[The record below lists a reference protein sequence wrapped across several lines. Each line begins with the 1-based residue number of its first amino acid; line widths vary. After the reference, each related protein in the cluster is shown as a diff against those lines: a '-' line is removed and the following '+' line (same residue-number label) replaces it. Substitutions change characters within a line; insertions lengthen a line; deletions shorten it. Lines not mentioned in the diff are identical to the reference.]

1 MSQYQSVVFFDL
13 DATLI
18 VNPFDSAVW
27 PVILGE
33 IAKKSGTSTEKIFD
47 AIIDENVKRQN
58 DAAVSPV
65 LSMDWD
71 DIVQTVAAQLNVQL
85 EASCEALV
93 RAHAASHSS
102 LLDHAVDMLR
112 ELNAPHRALV
122 VATKGL
128 AKYQLPVLD
137 ALGLTPLFHSVIT
150 PDTHI
155 GLKKHVKFFG
165 DWPSNTRLQIMVG
178 DRYDDDVRGPGGHGF
193 KTIWKPVV
201 SDLIF
206 PKKDPFAH
214 AMLYDYELHSP
225 RPEGEG
231 PGVRVVP
238 ADAIIHSLDELPA
251 VVRRLEHAVLGFS
264 DK

>member
-13 DATLI
+13 DGTLI

-33 IAKKSGTSTEKIFD
+33 IAEKSGASTETVFGT
-47 AIIDENVKRQN
+47 IIEENVKRQN
-58 DAAVSPV
+58 DTAISPV

-71 DIVQTVAAQLNVQL
+71 DIVQTVAAGFGVQL
-85 EASCEALV
+85 DASCEALV
-93 RAHAASHSS
+93 CANAASHSS
-102 LLDHAVDMLR
+102 LLDHAVDVLH

-128 AKYQLPVLD
+128 AKYQQPVLD
-137 ALGLTPLFHSVIT
+137 ALSLTSLFHSVIT
-150 PDTHI
+150 PDTHSS
-155 GLKKHVKFFG
+155 LKKHVAFFG
-165 DWPSNTRLQIMVG
+165 DWPSTTRLQIMVG
-178 DRYDDDVRGPGGHGF
+178 DRYDDDVLGPGGHGF
-193 KTIWKPVV
+193 KTIWKPVT
-201 SDLIF
+201 DNPTF
-206 PKKDPFAH
+206 PKKDPFAR
-214 AMLYDYELHSP
+214 AMLHDYTAQQTI
-225 RPEGEG
+225 
-231 PGVRVVP
+231 P